1 MNATNNEGFDLASYL
16 RDFGRLN
23 TGEPGPRK
31 RVTIKP
37 GFPPVGERAYN
48 EAARTIYPEALIDQT
63 YPTAIPS
70 EVLPVIVGPAFKWRN
85 APLGSRLAA
94 LIRDSDL
101 DFIADFKDEDT
112 ASWAALHAAYLIN
125 EIDPDATI
133 SIWPKPY
140 EPANAPRHPASRMPA
155 RQRLG
160 TLGNRPPF
168 SDTADFYG
176 YPDYSGVSLRG
187 GRETPDRIVTAKAWL
202 DEQAPLDRAH
212 WSFITNFRI
221 LGVRLFARFCTP
233 ADNADEILSAVRP
246 EISKHIRRELLNG
259 SSNPELA
266 HPAVLQRF
274 VELIES
280 TEAQRMVLFDQLVSA
295 RKREDF
301 RPTLGDT
308 FICGTS
314 FGTDLAGIRRARFPL
329 EMLGVLIGAGA
340 ARVDFERRIIEPT
353 PAGREVQAILSKCA
367 DIREYQAVII
377 DSLIGRQNEDQLAEL
392 EGWIIRYFETLK
404 QELEKLDA

>member
-1 MNATNNEGFDLASYL
+1 MTTANNEEFDLKSYL
-16 RDFGRLN
+16 SDFGRLL
-23 TGEPGPRK
+23 TVEPGPRR
-31 RVTIKP
+31 RVTVEP
-37 GFPPVGERAYN
+37 GLPPAGVRAYN

-70 EVLPVIVGPAFKWRN
+70 EVLPVIVGPSFKWRN

-112 ASWAALHAAYLIN
+112 PSWAELHAAYLIN

-133 SIWPKPY
+133 SIWSKP
-140 EPANAPRHPASRMPA
+140 PASADALRHPASRMPG
-155 RQRLG
+155 RNRLG
-160 TLGNRPPF
+160 THQN
-168 SDTADFYG
+168 DFHG
-176 YPDYSGVSLRG
+176 YPDYSDLAVRLRS
-187 GRETPDRIVTAKAWL
+187 ETPDRTITAKAWL

-221 LGVRLFARFCTP
+221 LGVGLFARFCTP
-233 ADNADEILSAVRP
+233 ADNTDEILSAVRP

-295 RKREDF
+295 RKHEDF

-308 FICGTS
+308 FICGNS
-314 FGTDLAGIRRARFPL
+314 FGTDHSGIRRARFPL

-353 PAGREVQAILSKCA
+353 PAGREVQAILARCA
-367 DIREYQAVII
+367 DIREYQTVIV
-377 DSLIGRQNEDQLAEL
+377 DSLIGRKNEDQLADL

-404 QELEKLDA
+404 NELAKLDA